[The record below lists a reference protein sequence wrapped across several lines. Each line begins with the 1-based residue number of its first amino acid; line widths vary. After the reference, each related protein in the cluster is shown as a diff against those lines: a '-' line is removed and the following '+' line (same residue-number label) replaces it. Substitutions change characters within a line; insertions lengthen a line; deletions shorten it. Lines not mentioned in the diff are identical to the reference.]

1 MVVEILLRLSQLSLD
16 FGDEIREN
24 DIKLMVLEKAK
35 GGVVVVN
42 RTMTRKRVAL

>member
-35 GGVVVVN
+35 GGVVVN